1 MHLPRERGQVVNPF
15 FGPNHRKEAA
25 TVTTADI
32 IHRRRC
38 HVIERAAIEGV
49 TLACR
54 ANLSVGDLDAGA
66 WVALAG
72 GIVALLRGFFG
83 TRRAV
88 VAAGPARVPTLVE
101 EQLRQAH
108 RAHSS

>member
-1 MHLPRERGQVVNPF
+1 
-15 FGPNHRKEAA
+15 
-25 TVTTADI
+25 
-32 IHRRRC
+32 
-38 HVIERAAIEGV
+38 
-49 TLACR
+49 
-54 ANLSVGDLDAGA
+54 
-66 WVALAG
+66 VALAG
-72 GIVALLRGFFG
+72 GIVALLGGFFG